1 MAVGETVV
9 GTLWT
14 SFAGICIEK
23 LLDELLKV
31 NQHLFL
37 AKILIGKIFQNGI
50 NQKKSASKESQDASQ
65 TSASPTTPSAM
76 LNSSDSLLY
85 NFSYL
90 SSVIHPVIILR
101 LLEHRLFTPLFKK
114 KSVTSNASAFSNP
127 FSNNDTKNPTISLTP
142 HIGASALASIPMLP
156 KLDPVKRQRSSLSKD
171 NTTNDRASLL
181 TKFTH
186 STYDKHRKTT
196 KNAVSNTSISAVSSG
211 NSQISTTSNLPVSST
226 PSSVG
231 PNSNE
236 LSLLLAATIAPPPST
251 NLTATTN
258 NSNQSRKWFWRSSDK
273 NLQSHLPND
282 RNPLLQAIVESDTS
296 TSKTNALPS
305 ASNPAANGA
314 VVGEIKLLE
323 KELLNL
329 PSFQL
334 SDSQNP
340 LLPSP
345 TCLGYGFP
353 TPFDQPNS
361 LNNRPISM
369 ASNIK
374 GQQINNITNG
384 AFKSRIADEDC
395 T

>member
-1 MAVGETVV
+1 
-9 GTLWT
+9 
-14 SFAGICIEK
+14 
-23 LLDELLKV
+23 
-31 NQHLFL
+31 
-37 AKILIGKIFQNGI
+37 
-50 NQKKSASKESQDASQ
+50 
-65 TSASPTTPSAM
+65 M

-114 KSVTSNASAFSNP
+114 KSATSNISAFSNP

-142 HIGASALASIPMLP
+142 HIGTSALASIPMLP

-181 TKFTH
+181 TKFTQ
-186 STYDKHRKTT
+186 STYDKNRKPT
-196 KNAVSNTSISAVSSG
+196 KNAISNTSISAISSG
-211 NSQISTTSNLPVSST
+211 NSQISTTSNLPLSST
-226 PSSVG
+226 PSSAG

-236 LSLLLAATIAPPPST
+236 LSLLLAATIAPSPLT
-251 NLTATTN
+251 NLTATTSN

-273 NLQSHLPND
+273 TLQSHLPND
-282 RNPLLQAIVESDTS
+282 RNPLLQAIVETDTS
-296 TSKTNALPS
+296 ASKNNAIPS

-314 VVGEIKLLE
+314 GVGEIKLLE

-345 TCLGYGFP
+345 SCLGYGFP
-353 TPFDQPNS
+353 TQFDQPNP

-384 AFKSRIADEDC
+384 AFKSRMADEDC